1 MIATMNAFAPLHAFN
16 SSRSWF
22 LALIVL
28 MHLGFFWA
36 LSNGLSVGS
45 LQIVPKGVIEFLPEP
60 AKPQPPPRQIP
71 IEPTGI
77 QATVTIVDPPLPMP
91 IVESETV
98 IQVSREPTP
107 LTPQDEAGPGSADP
121 VIVQP
126 QIDPRIGLT
135 EPIYPPEEI
144 RKQHT
149 GTVVLSV
156 QVLPSGRIGAVRVER
171 SSGYP
176 RLDES
181 AVREARRWRKIAGSR
196 DGQAVDMWKQ
206 IPITFRLRN

>member
-1 MIATMNAFAPLHAFN
+1 MIATINAFPPLHAFN

-77 QATVTIVDPPLPMP
+77 QATVTIVDPPLAHD
-91 IVESETV
+91 
-98 IQVSREPTP
+98 R
-107 LTPQDEAGPGSADP
+107 
-121 VIVQP
+121 
-126 QIDPRIGLT
+126 GL
-135 EPIYPPEEI
+135 
-144 RKQHT
+144 
-149 GTVVLSV
+149 
-156 QVLPSGRIGAVRVER
+156 A
-171 SSGYP
+171 
-176 RLDES
+176 
-181 AVREARRWRKIAGSR
+181 
-196 DGQAVDMWKQ
+196 
-206 IPITFRLRN
+206 